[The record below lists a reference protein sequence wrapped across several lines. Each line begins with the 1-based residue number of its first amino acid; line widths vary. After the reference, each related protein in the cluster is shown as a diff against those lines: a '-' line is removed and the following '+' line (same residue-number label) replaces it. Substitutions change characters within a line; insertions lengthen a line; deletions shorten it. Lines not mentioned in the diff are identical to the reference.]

1 MLLQPVDRMCPILRG
16 FALLATN
23 RSTETARYRRTAQDK
38 RPMEFRYR
46 DHFIV
51 AAASLD
57 SSIGDWTADAHIEFS
72 EDLKIHTIALKFGD
86 AFRTEVQA
94 KRFIIKQ
101 AKQWVD
107 NRLKSAAEIALKSN
121 RKQI

>member
-1 MLLQPVDRMCPILRG
+1 
-16 FALLATN
+16 
-23 RSTETARYRRTAQDK
+23 
-38 RPMEFRYR
+38 MEFRYR

-57 SSIGDWTADAHIEFS
+57 LSIGDWTADAHIEFS
-72 EDLKIHTIALKFGD
+72 EDLKIHTVVLKFGD

-107 NRLKSAAEIALKSN
+107 NRLKSAAEIALKLN
-121 RKQI
+121 RKHI

>member
-1 MLLQPVDRMCPILRG
+1 
-16 FALLATN
+16 
-23 RSTETARYRRTAQDK
+23 
-38 RPMEFRYR
+38 MEFRYR

-51 AAASLD
+51 AAAYLD

-72 EDLKIHTIALKFGD
+72 EDHKIHTVVLKFGE

-107 NRLKSAAEIALKSN
+107 NRLKSPAEIALKSN
-121 RKQI
+121 RKHI